1 MRRIL
6 GIAAAIAVLTGVAA
20 AWRATPN
27 QDAALRGGWVVTS
40 AFDSSDN
47 VNSEPQPG
55 LFVFTGTHYSMMY
68 VNGAE
73 PREQFADNAAQT
85 DAERVAAYN
94 SVTANSGRYEVN
106 GDQITYRAYVAKNP
120 NYMGGWPENEFTFR
134 FRIEGD
140 TLRLTRP
147 NDNGGGGFTLRRV
160 EDEPVP
166 W

>member
-6 GIAAAIAVLTGVAA
+6 GIAAAMAMLTVVAA
-20 AWRATPN
+20 GWRATPN
-27 QDAALRGGWVVTS
+27 QETALHGGWVVTTAIDS
-40 AFDSSDN
+40 AGN
-47 VNSEPQPG
+47 VNADPQPG
-55 LFVFTGTHYSMMY
+55 LFVFTGTHYSMMF

-73 PREQFADNAAQT
+73 PRGQFADNAAQT

-120 NYMGGWPENEFTFR
+120 NYMGGWPENAQSVA

-140 TLRLTRP
+140 TLRLTWP
-147 NDNGGGGFTLRRV
+147 SGLGGAAFTLRRV
-160 EDEPVP
+160 EGEPAP